1 MGTILHML
9 APEIKIRALRASVL
23 TALIGYRN
31 GSAHMSSSLS
41 CVEALTAAF
50 DFKRMFPK
58 TEIILSKGHA
68 SAAQYAAMSQTGF
81 LEANQLINFGKEE
94 SNFSIHLSQNKYIP
108 LSTGS
113 LGHGLSFGVGIG
125 ISNLINKLNYKTI
138 VLIGDG
144 ESNEGSV
151 WEAASIAGRLHLND
165 LILLVDYNQVQ
176 AAGTYQEISGNQN
189 LTSKFQSFGWIVKKI
204 SAHDPASIYSELQ
217 INESEPKVIILDS
230 QENPSL
236 EFMQNSVEWHYR
248 NPTEAEIVKM
258 INTLNAKQFALD
270 ILELFKCEKL

>member
-1 MGTILHML
+1 MACVDLK
-9 APEIKIRALRASVL
+9 ERAQRASVL

-50 DFKRMFPK
+50 DFKKNFPE

-81 LEANQLINFGKEE
+81 LEAKKLINFGKEE
-94 SNFSIHLSQNKYIP
+94 SNFGIHLSQDKNIP

-125 ISNLINKLNYKTI
+125 IGNSLNKLSNKTI
-138 VLIGDG
+138 ILIGDG

-151 WEAASIAGRLHLND
+151 WEAASVAGRLQLGNV
-165 LILLVDYNQVQ
+165 ILLVDHNQVQ
-176 AAGTYQEISGNQN
+176 AAGTYKEISGNQD
-189 LTSKFQSFGWIVKKI
+189 LMSKFESFGWLANKI
-204 SAHDPASIYSELQ
+204 SAHDPEKIYSELQ
-217 INESEPKVIILDS
+217 INNTKPRVYILDS
-230 QENPSL
+230 QENPTIEL
-236 EFMQNSVEWHYR
+236 MQNSVEWHYR
-248 NPTEAEIVKM
+248 NPVEADIIKM
-258 INTLNAKQFALD
+258 INKLDAKKFALD
-270 ILELFKCEKL
+270 ILELFNCEKL

>member
-1 MGTILHML
+1 MSNFDL
-9 APEIKIRALRASVL
+9 KKRAERASVL

-50 DFKRMFPK
+50 EFKRNFPK

-68 SAAQYAAMSQTGF
+68 AAAQFAAMSQTGF
-81 LEANQLINFGKEE
+81 LQAGELINFGKEE
-94 SNFSIHLSQNKYIP
+94 SKFGIHLSQDTNIP

-113 LGHGLSFGVGIG
+113 LGHGLSFGVGIS
-125 ISNLINKLNYKTI
+125 IANLINKFNHKTI
-138 VLIGDG
+138 ILIGDG

-151 WEAASIAGRLHLND
+151 WEAASIAGRLLFSN

-176 AAGTYQEISGNQN
+176 AAGTYKEISGDQD
-189 LTSKFQSFGWIVKKI
+189 LVTKFESFGWLAKKI
-204 SAHDPASIYSELQ
+204 SAHDPVRIYSE
-217 INESEPKVIILDS
+217 IEDNETKPRVIILDS
-230 QENPSL
+230 RENPSI

-248 NPTEAEIVKM
+248 NPTEADIINM
-258 INTLNAKQFALD
+258 INKLDAKRIALD
-270 ILELFKCEKL
+270 ILELFNCEKL